1 MIDTEYIIIW
11 WNNWLFEIFK
21 CGLYCPKLAGV
32 APGWQ
37 KTELKHCPL
46 LGRCL
51 QKENMRSQ
59 YGSDVSAIHLSFDTV
74 AIHPGLLN
82 NIT

>member
-1 MIDTEYIIIW
+1 MIDTEYFIIW
-11 WNNWLFEIFK
+11 WNNWLLEIFK
-21 CGLYCPKLAGV
+21 CPLYPPKLTGF

-46 LGRCL
+46 LGSHL

-59 YGSDVSAIHLSFDTV
+59 YGSDVPVTHLSCGTV
-74 AIHPGLLN
+74 ATHPRLLN